1 MATSRLL
8 ALGAGARN
16 WLTNILLW
24 TAIVLFVWLL
34 GKWIWPVLYPDAFR
48 PLVANFEQGRGGTET
63 IKANYA
69 AWNLFGRK
77 PAGEVRQ
84 EMAQVEVPETSMQLD
99 LHGVVVGIDSRSS
112 GAIISERN
120 AEANYYRM
128 DEELPGGVVL
138 AAVYD
143 DRVLLDRNGVME
155 TLSFDK
161 GATIKTMARPQVAAK
176 PASSNSGASLPQTP
190 EEFLSMAEQQLA
202 EDAPAALA
210 SVGLEPAAAGGAAEG
225 YRFTGGNPM
234 LRSLN
239 LRAGDVIRSIN
250 GHVLGN
256 VQEDRRMMKEFH
268 QSGMLEVE
276 VERDGAVFSISYPI
290 P

>member
-1 MATSRLL
+1 M
-8 ALGAGARN
+8 
-16 WLTNILLW
+16 TNLLLW
-24 TAIVLFVWLL
+24 TAIFLFVWLL

-48 PLVANFEQGRGGTET
+48 PLVANFEQGRGGAEA

-84 EMAQVEVPETSMQLD
+84 EMAQVEVPETAMQLD
-99 LHGVVVGIDSRSS
+99 LHGVVVGLDSRSS

-161 GATIKTMARPQVAAK
+161 GATIKTMVRPQATQPPV
-176 PASSNSGASLPQTP
+176 ASSGSPLPQSP
-190 EEFLSMAEQQLA
+190 EEFLSMAEQQLT

-239 LRAGDVIRSIN
+239 LQPGDVIRSIN